1 MRNVW
6 KNWGNFV
13 AASKTRWVTLL
24 IWVAIVAVV
33 SVIWPQVND
42 ETTGGSQL
50 LPEDAMSVE
59 ASNIADEQ
67 FPNDAGVP
75 LLLVWHRD
83 GGLEQEDLAD
93 IQEFYSNLE
102 EDPLEYQ
109 SMIPPFAELPPQALL
124 ESASEDEEALTT
136 PVFFSTEANAEDLQP
151 VLATVQER
159 ITEVTGE
166 NYFDTD
172 LSEDGMH
179 VRYTGAVG
187 IQVDSTELFSNADV
201 TLLIA
206 TVLLVLFLLVI
217 LYRSPILAVV
227 PLVAVG
233 FAYGIISPLLG
244 FFADQGWIVVDSQ
257 AASIMT
263 VLLFGAGTDYCL
275 FLITRYRDELL
286 MEPNK
291 YKAITK
297 AIAHS
302 GGAIVISALTTAVG
316 LFTLVLAQYAS
327 YDRFAVPFSVAIII
341 MAIAVLTLLPAILAL
356 IGRAA
361 FFPFIPRTES
371 MIKELES
378 KKGKKVRR
386 PKTRSRFS
394 KWTGNITVR
403 KPWTIIVVTVVV
415 LGILALFVPRINYTY
430 GVFDSF
436 PEDMPSREGFSI
448 IGEHY
453 PDGEVAPAQ
462 VLVKTEEDVSLQEDI
477 ASLDNVE
484 SVGEPETGEEDASY
498 KQYSVTLSIDP
509 YSEEAV
515 NFVPE
520 LKNEVEG
527 WLEEAGVENPEDQ
540 VWING
545 ETAGLYDTE
554 QVTSSDQ
561 NLIIPVVLVIIALI
575 LVSYLKSVVAM
586 GYLLLT
592 VGLSYLSALGLG
604 WIIIH
609 YFMGASAMQGLIPLY
624 SFVFLVALGNDYN
637 IFMISSIWKN
647 REHMKLD
654 EAISDGVSSTSS
666 VITSAGLIL
675 AGTFAVLAV
684 LPLQV
689 LVQFGTVTAVGV
701 LIDTFVVRPF
711 LVPAIT
717 KVLGRYSF
725 WPAKI
730 SKTKDDQVYVREEK

>member
-1 MRNVW
+1 MKNLL
-6 KNWGNFV
+6 KNWGETI
-13 AASKTRWVTLL
+13 AGSKTRWVTLL
-24 IWVAIVAVV
+24 IWIALVAVV
-33 SVIWPQVND
+33 SVVWPQVND

-50 LPEDAMSVE
+50 LPEETMSVE
-59 ASNIADEQ
+59 ASDIADEQ

-83 GGLEQEDLAD
+83 GGLEQEDLQN
-93 IQEFYSNLE
+93 INTLYQNLD

-109 SMIPPFAELPPQALL
+109 SMIPPFGKLPPQALL
-124 ESASEDEEALTT
+124 DSASGDEEALTT
-136 PVFFSTEANAEDLQP
+136 PVFFSEEATTDDLQP
-151 VLATVQER
+151 VLSNLQKR
-159 ITEVTGE
+159 ITEITGE

-172 LSEDGMH
+172 LAEDGMH
-179 VRYTGAVG
+179 IRYTGAVG
-187 IQVDSTELFSNADV
+187 IQIDSTELFSTADI
-201 TLLIA
+201 TLLIS
-206 TVLLVLFLLVI
+206 TVLLVLFLLVL

-227 PLVAVG
+227 PLIGVG

-244 FFADQGWIVVDSQ
+244 FMAEQGWIVVDSQ
-257 AASIMT
+257 AVSIMT

-291 YKAITK
+291 YTALTK

-302 GGAIVISALTTAVG
+302 GGAIMISALTTAAG
-316 LFTLVLAQYAS
+316 LFTLVAAQYAS
-327 YDRFAVPFSVAIII
+327 YDRFAVPFSVAIIV
-341 MAIAVLTLLPAILAL
+341 MAVAVLTLLPALLAL
-356 IGRAA
+356 LGRTA
-361 FFPFIPRTES
+361 FFPFIPRTEE
-371 MIKELES
+371 MIQKLED

-386 PKTRSRFS
+386 PKTKSRFS
-394 KWTGNITVR
+394 EWVGRITVK
-403 KPWTIIVVTVVV
+403 KPWTIITVTVVV

-436 PEDMPSREGFSI
+436 PDDMPSREGFAI

-453 PDGEVAPAQ
+453 PEGTVAPMQ
-462 VLVKTEEDVSLQEDI
+462 VLIRSDREVSLREDI
-477 ASLDNVE
+477 AALDEVE
-484 SVGEPETGEEDASY
+484 SVGEAEKGEENEEY
-498 KQYSVTLSIDP
+498 EQYSVTLSIDP
-509 YSEEAV
+509 YSREAV
-515 NFVPE
+515 AFVPE
-520 LKNEVEG
+520 LKNRVEDR
-527 WLEEAGVENPEDQ
+527 LQEEGVKNPEDQ

-554 QVTSSDQ
+554 KVTSRDQ
-561 NLIIPVVLVIIALI
+561 NIVIPVILVIIALI
-575 LVSYLKSVVAM
+575 LVTYLKSITAM

-604 WIIIH
+604 WLIIH
-609 YFMGASAMQGLIPLY
+609 YVMEEPAMQGLIPLY

-647 REHMKLD
+647 REQMKLD
-654 EAISDGVSSTSS
+654 AAISNGVSSTSG

-689 LVQFGTVTAVGV
+689 LVQFGTVTAIGV

-711 LVPAIT
+711 LVPSIT
-717 KVLGRYSF
+717 KVLGKYAF
-725 WPAKI
+725 WPAMK
-730 SKTKDDQVYVREEK
+730 KDPDE

>member
-1 MRNVW
+1 MRSVL
-6 KNWGNFV
+6 KNWGKIV
-13 AASKTRWVTLL
+13 AASKTRWITLL
-24 IWVAIVAVV
+24 IWIALVAIVSVV
-33 SVIWPQVND
+33 WPQVND

-50 LPEDAMSVE
+50 LPEDTMSVE
-59 ASNIADEQ
+59 ASNIAEEQ

-83 GGLEQEDLAD
+83 GGLEEEDLQN
-93 IQEFYSNLE
+93 INELYQNLE
-102 EDPLEYQ
+102 EEPLEYQ

-124 ESASEDEEALTT
+124 ESASENEEALTT
-136 PVFFSTEANAEDLQP
+136 PIFFSTDATTDDLQP
-151 VLATVQER
+151 ILSTLQER
-159 ITEVTGE
+159 ITEITGE

-187 IQVDSTELFSNADV
+187 IQIDSTELFSTADV

-206 TVLLVLFLLVI
+206 TVLLVLTLLVI

-227 PLVAVG
+227 PLIGVG

-244 FFADQGWIVVDSQ
+244 FMADQGWIVVDSQ
-257 AASIMT
+257 AVSIMT

-291 YKAITK
+291 YAALTK
-297 AIAHS
+297 AISHS
-302 GGAIVISALTTAVG
+302 GGAIIVSALTTAAG
-316 LFTLVLAQYAS
+316 LFTLVIAQYAS

-356 IGRAA
+356 LGRVA
-361 FFPFIPRTES
+361 FFPFIPRTEG
-371 MIKELES
+371 MIKEIEE

-386 PKTRSRFS
+386 PRTRSWFS
-394 KWTGNITVR
+394 GWVGKLTVQ
-403 KPWTIIVVTVVV
+403 KPWTIIIVTVVV
-415 LGILALFVPRINYTY
+415 LGVLALFVPRINYTY

-436 PEDMPSREGFSI
+436 PDDMPSREGFSI

-453 PDGEVAPAQ
+453 PDGEVAPMQ
-462 VLVKTEEDVSLQEDI
+462 VLIRTDEDVSLQEDI
-477 ASLDNVE
+477 ASLENVE
-484 SVGEPETGEEDASY
+484 SAGEPEVGEENAEY
-498 KQYSVTLSIDP
+498 QQYSVTLSIDP

-515 NFVPE
+515 AFVPE

-527 WLEEAGVENPEDQ
+527 WLLEAGVESPENQ

-554 QVTSSDQ
+554 QVTSNDQ
-561 NLIIPVVLVIIALI
+561 NLVIPVVLLIIALI
-575 LVSYLKSVVAM
+575 LVTYLKSIVAM

-609 YFMGASAMQGLIPLY
+609 YIMGEPAMQGLIPLY

-647 REHMKLD
+647 RERMNLD
-654 EAISDGVSSTSS
+654 DAISDGVSSTSG

-689 LVQFGTVTAVGV
+689 LVQFGTVTAIGV

-717 KVLGRYSF
+717 KVLGRYAF
-725 WPAKI
+725 WPAGK
-730 SKTKDDQVYVREEK
+730 EKSQKR